1 MTLDVY
7 LEQLQKLIKRKVSYK
22 EIAPILKLSSDQ
34 AVSNRIQR
42 KQKLKP
48 YEIEN
53 LNSCFKVNILLTDK
67 TQEDKLS
74 NDFMSIPYYKDIMA
88 SCGKGNLMLD
98 EEPEVERYPIS
109 IKYGLNPNNKYFLIN
124 ATGDSM
130 EKTIFD
136 KELVILENW
145 VNKQIVD
152 DKIYFF
158 SYNKEYY
165 LKRLSKNIDT
175 IQISSDNK
183 ILNDL
188 GNLKYPDKVL
198 KGEDLNNIVIYG
210 RFKGKI
216 EKD

>member
-1 MTLDVY
+1 MYYNELLPTLENLTGEKIYKKDLADVIKMSRETFSRKINAK
-7 LEQLQKLIKRKVSYK
+7 EQEIVPFEKIKLIENFYNVT
-22 EIAPILKLSSDQ
+22 LS
-34 AVSNRIQR
+34 
-42 KQKLKP
+42 
-48 YEIEN
+48 
-53 LNSCFKVNILLTDK
+53 TD
-67 TQEDKLS
+67 
-74 NDFMSIPYYKDIMA
+74 FISIPYYKDIMA
-88 SCGKGNLMLD
+88 SCGNGNLMLD
-98 EEPEVERYPIS
+98 NEPDAECYPIS

-145 VNKQIVD
+145 LNRQIVD

-188 GNLKYPDKVL
+188 GELKYPDKIL
-198 KGEDLNNIVIYG
+198 KGEDLNNIIIYG

-216 EKD
+216 EKDL

>member
-1 MTLDVY
+1 MYYNELLPTLENLTGDKI
-7 LEQLQKLIKRKVSYK
+7 QKKDLANVIKMSREHFSRKINSEIQEVVPFKEIKLVEEYYKVS
-22 EIAPILKLSSDQ
+22 LSLDY
-34 AVSNRIQR
+34 I
-42 KQKLKP
+42 
-48 YEIEN
+48 
-53 LNSCFKVNILLTDK
+53 
-67 TQEDKLS
+67 
-74 NDFMSIPYYKDIMA
+74 SIPYYKDIMA

-98 EEPEVERYPIS
+98 EEPEAERYPIS

-198 KGEDLNNIVIYG
+198 KGEDLNNIIIYG

>member
-1 MTLDVY
+1 MYYNELLSTLEN
-7 LEQLQKLIKRKVSYK
+7 LTGEKIQKKDLANVIKMSREHFSRKINSEIQEVVPFKEIKLVEEYYKVS
-22 EIAPILKLSSDQ
+22 LSLDY
-34 AVSNRIQR
+34 I
-42 KQKLKP
+42 
-48 YEIEN
+48 
-53 LNSCFKVNILLTDK
+53 
-67 TQEDKLS
+67 
-74 NDFMSIPYYKDIMA
+74 SIPYYKDIMA

>member
-1 MTLDVY
+1 MYYSELLPTL
-7 LEQLQKLIKRKVSYK
+7 
-22 EIAPILKLSSDQ
+22 
-34 AVSNRIQR
+34 
-42 KQKLKP
+42 
-48 YEIEN
+48 EN
-53 LNSCFKVNILLTDK
+53 LTRKKIQKKDLANVMNISREHLSRKINATNQEIVRFEEISSIEKFYKVV
-67 TQEDKLS
+67 LS
-74 NDFMSIPYYKDIMA
+74 NNNDYISIPYYKDIMA
-88 SCGKGNLMLD
+88 SCGNGCLILED
-98 EEPEVERYPIS
+98 EPEAERYPIS
-109 IKYGLNPNNKYFLIN
+109 IKYGLNPNSKYFLIN

-145 VNKQIVD
+145 VNKQIID

-188 GNLKYPDKVL
+188 GKLKYPDKVL
-198 KGEDLNNIVIYG
+198 KDNELDNLIIYG

>member
-1 MTLDVY
+1 MYYNELLPTLENLTGDKI
-7 LEQLQKLIKRKVSYK
+7 QKKDLANVIKMSREHFSRKINSEIQEVVPFKEIKLVEEYYKVS
-22 EIAPILKLSSDQ
+22 LSLDY
-34 AVSNRIQR
+34 I
-42 KQKLKP
+42 
-48 YEIEN
+48 
-53 LNSCFKVNILLTDK
+53 
-67 TQEDKLS
+67 
-74 NDFMSIPYYKDIMA
+74 SIPYYKDIMA
-88 SCGKGNLMLD
+88 SCGNGSLMLED
-98 EEPEVERYPIS
+98 EPEAERYPIS